1 MSIKNPVITKPLSE
15 KQKRFCLEYVKDL
28 NATQAAIRSGYSER
42 TAKSQGQRLL
52 THVDV
57 QALIT
62 KLKQEVAESIKID
75 AAWMLKASVD
85 LYSKCMEGE
94 ELKDAQGNNTG
105 FSKFH
110 PAGAG
115 KALELIGKHV
125 DVRAFDQVKGEDE
138 TGQKVDVSFTVNSPV
153 TDVRVTSGS

>member
-1 MSIKNPVITKPLSE
+1 MSIKNPVISGPLNE
-15 KQKRFCLEYVKDL
+15 RQKRFCHEYIKDL
-28 NATQAAIRSGYSER
+28 NAKQAAIRSGYSER

-57 QALIT
+57 AALIA
-62 KLKQEVAESIKID
+62 KLKLELTQTIKID
-75 AAWMLKASVD
+75 AAWMLRASVD

-94 ELKDAQGNNTG
+94 QVKDAQGQDMG
-105 FSKFH
+105 FAKFH

-125 DVRAFDQVKGEDE
+125 DVMAFDGDS
-138 TGQKVDVSFTVNSPV
+138 TSSDVPIT
-153 TDVRVTSGS
+153 RVEIEVIGASKP